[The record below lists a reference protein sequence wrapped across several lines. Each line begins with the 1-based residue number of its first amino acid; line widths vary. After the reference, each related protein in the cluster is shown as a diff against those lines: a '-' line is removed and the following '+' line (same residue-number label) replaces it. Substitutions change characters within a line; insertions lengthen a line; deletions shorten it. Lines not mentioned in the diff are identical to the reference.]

1 MVVRLKTA
9 TWIPGTD
16 SGLGL
21 RRFYES
27 MSAKYQIEDLNQLHM
42 WSVDNSAQFWSEVW
56 DFFEVVGDKGNRTE
70 IPSKLPHASYFP
82 DAQLSVLENLLSGRG
97 MVTVVK
103 ESDIENVGQEFT
115 HEELI
120 TMVSSLANTFE
131 VHGIVESDRLVA
143 ILPVGIEV
151 LVTTLAGFAVG
162 ATVATASPEFGA
174 ETILAR
180 FTQLEPKV
188 LVFSNDYPW
197 QGKEL
202 HRGQM
207 VAEVV
212 KALPTLKLI
221 IGLSA
226 NDEIPGTVLW
236 SDATATPKELIL
248 TRRPFDHPAYV
259 LFTSGTTG
267 DPKGLLHR
275 GGGVLLKHL
284 VEMKLHCDIR
294 SGDRVSFYTTT
305 GWMMWNWELS
315 ILATG
320 ADLILYDGAPTFPD
334 VLRLFRFAQ
343 SQKLTHLGVS
353 ARLLDLIREN
363 DLDLKSLGAM
373 PCLRVI
379 MVTGSPLSQRTA
391 EWLSQQ
397 FDGRVLISP
406 FSGGTDLVGSFM
418 GPNPLLPYYAGQMQG
433 PLLGMNI
440 DCWDDEGKSCA
451 ANQIGELVC
460 KSPFPTVP
468 LGIWGDQDGHR
479 FKEAYFQRWENIWVH
494 GDLVSRT
501 TEEGYVVHGR
511 SDATLNVSGVRIGT
525 GELYAALD
533 SLQEISGALAFTQ
546 PWNGDERIILLVV
559 VRNVI
564 DSAVYKE
571 KIRSLIRK
579 KCSPRHTPAEIYFVS
594 DLPRT
599 FNGKLAEV
607 AVSDLA
613 HKRKIRNFMS
623 LANPEVL
630 TEIES
635 AIFLKA

>member
-1 MVVRLKTA
+1 MVVGLKTP
-9 TWIPGTD
+9 TWIPDID
-16 SGLGL
+16 SGPEL
-21 RRFYES
+21 RRFYEL
-27 MSAKYQIEDLNQLHM
+27 MREKYQIEDLDKLHT
-42 WSVDNSAQFWSEVW
+42 WSVDNSAQFWCEVW
-56 DFFEVVGDKGNRTE
+56 DFFEVIGDKGNRTE
-70 IPSKLPHASYFP
+70 IPSKLPQAFYFP
-82 DAQLSVLENLLSGRG
+82 DAQLSVLENILSGRG
-97 MVTVVK
+97 TVSIVK
-103 ESDIENVGQEFT
+103 ESDIENIGDEFT
-115 HEELI
+115 HQELI
-120 TMVSSLANTFE
+120 QMISALANTFKE
-131 VHGIVESDRLVA
+131 HGIVESDRLVA

-162 ATVATASPEFGA
+162 ATVATVSPEFGA
-174 ETILAR
+174 EAILAR
-180 FTQLEPKV
+180 FTQLEPKA
-188 LVFSNDYPW
+188 LVFGNTYPW

-202 HRGQM
+202 NRSQM
-207 VAEVV
+207 VAETV

-226 NDEIPGTVLW
+226 NDEIPGTILW
-236 SDATATPKELIL
+236 SDAIATPKELIL

-267 DPKGLLHR
+267 EPKGLLHR
-275 GGGVLLKHL
+275 SGGVLLKHL

-320 ADLILYDGAPTFPD
+320 ADLILYDGAPTYPD
-334 VLRLFRFAQ
+334 VLRLFHFAQ

-418 GPNPLLPYYAGQMQG
+418 GPNPLIPYYAGQMQG
-433 PLLGMNI
+433 PLLGMDI
-440 DCWDDEGKSCA
+440 DCWDDEGESCA
-451 ANQIGELVC
+451 ADQIGELVC

-468 LGIWGDQDGHR
+468 LGIWGDQDGLR
-479 FKEAYFQRWENIWVH
+479 FKDTYFQRWENIWVH

-501 TEEGYVVHGR
+501 TEGGFVVHGR

-525 GELYAALD
+525 GELYAALE
-533 SLQEISGALAFTQ
+533 SLQEISGVLAFTQ

-559 VRNVI
+559 ARNVI
-564 DSAVYKE
+564 DLVVYKE

-579 KCSPRHTPAEIYFVS
+579 RCSPRHTPAEIYFVS

-613 HKRKIRNFMS
+613 HKRKIRNFAS

-635 AIFLKA
+635 TIF